1 MACAG
6 RGARVVATDAPWV
19 MDLLRLNAGSFFFKK
34 RLVEGRGARVVAT
47 DAPWYMDLLRLY
59 AVLFTYFLT
68 KIVCMYMCVCMYMG
82 VCVCVL
88 VCVCVCECVCCS
100 GYVYIW
106 RISLTCA

>member
-47 DAPWYMDLLRLY
+47 DALWYMDLLRLY

-68 KIVCMYMCVCMYMG
+68 KIVCMYMYLCIW
-82 VCVCVL
+82 
-88 VCVCVCECVCCS
+88 VCVCVCLCVCVCVCVCVAVDMYIS
-100 GYVYIW
+100 GALV
-106 RISLTCA
+106 